1 MKHVIKSHLT
11 DRSDQEKFCFSL
23 TCKECGS
30 EWRSTPIRFSKA
42 GEVPPTEAKRII
54 AEALYQREHAQAM
67 EHALSEAVQHFNVC
81 PLCHGLVCNYCF
93 IICDDL
99 DMCRSCTNALQEKGE
114 AVMELTLNEAFV

>member
-1 MKHVIKSHLT
+1 MKHIIRTHLT

-23 TCKECGS
+23 VCKECGS

-42 GEVPPTEAKRII
+42 GEIPQTEAKRII
-54 AEALYQREHAQAM
+54 AKALYQREHAQAM
-67 EHALSEAVQHFNVC
+67 EHALNEAVQHFNVC

-99 DMCRSCTNALQEKGE
+99 DMCRSCSDSLQEKGE
-114 AVMELTLNEAFV
+114 AVMELTLNEAFA